1 MNNKE
6 LYYRMCNEI
15 DFLTSKYNIEELKVL
30 VESLKD
36 YIKNIEKSGVN
47 NE

>member
-6 LYYRMCNEI
+6 LYYRMRNEI

>member
-6 LYYRMCNEI
+6 LYYKICNEI
-15 DFLTSKYNIEELKVL
+15 DFLTSKYNIEELKLL
-30 VESLKD
+30 VESLK
-36 YIKNIEKSGVN
+36 YCIKESGAD